1 MENILK
7 TFLAIDQLLAGFAT
21 GDAISHEARILQKL
35 LRTEGYSSDL
45 FVDAVHADAHMKTVW
60 YPLEAYKS
68 HPKKLLIYH
77 YAGESPATQCF
88 LRSESRKIILYH
100 NITPSHFFKRYDDQL
115 AEQLEKSRS
124 ELVEVC
130 RQADA
135 LWAVSEYNAK
145 EIRDLDVGPVA
156 VFPLM
161 FDPDSFSGPADPE
174 FTQKIA
180 SDTLDVLSVGR
191 LVPNKNIEELI
202 QAFAVYHHR
211 INSMSRLFIVGSEW
225 SCPRYY
231 TMLKLLS
238 AEMNT
243 QRIHFQG
250 FVSAA
255 HLPSY
260 YEIADVFVSTSLHE
274 GYCLPVIEAMHKGV
288 PVIARETGG
297 IPEALD
303 NAGVLYQDLDITELA
318 ELIHLVTSD
327 PDWKERILASQQDRV
342 AALKRRPIKREL
354 EDLLRNLHF

>member
-1 MENILK
+1 VEKILK
-7 TFLAIDQLLAGFAT
+7 TFPAVDQLLAGFAT

-35 LRTEGYSSDL
+35 FRAEGYRSDL
-45 FVDAVHADAHMKTVW
+45 FVDAAHAGAHMKTTW
-60 YPLEAYKS
+60 HPLEAYKP
-68 HPKKLLIYH
+68 HPEKLLIYH

-88 LRSESRKIILYH
+88 LSSESRKIIRYH
-100 NITPSHFFKRYDDQL
+100 NITPGHFFKRYDDQL
-115 AEQLEKSRS
+115 AERLEKSRK
-124 ELVEVC
+124 ELVDVC

-145 EIRDLDVGPVA
+145 EIRDLDVGSVT
-156 VFPLM
+156 VFSLM
-161 FDPDSFSGPADPE
+161 FDPDSVTGTADPE

-180 SDTLDVLSVGR
+180 SDTVDVLFVGR

-211 INSMSRLFIVGSEW
+211 INPMSRLFIVGSEW

-238 AEMNT
+238 AEMST

-260 YEIADVFVSTSLHE
+260 YEIADVFITTSLHE

-297 IPEALD
+297 IPEALG
-303 NAGVLYQDLDITELA
+303 NAGVLYQNLSITELA

-327 PDWKERILASQQDRV
+327 PHWKERILASQQKRM
-342 AALKRRPIKREL
+342 AALMRRPIKREI
-354 EDLLRNLHF
+354 EDLLRNFH